1 MPNYSTEDL
10 IQYLYKETSKNYSA
24 AIEKAI
30 ELDWQLQEKLDNLK
44 DSVQALDKIVESPR
58 SQSIK
63 AILNYARKTEEVAQ
77 P

>member
-1 MPNYSTEDL
+1 MPNFTTEDL
-10 IQYLYKETSKNYSA
+10 IQYLYKETSKNHA
-24 AIEKAI
+24 QAIEKAI
-30 ELDWQLQEKLDNLK
+30 QSDWQLQEKLDVLK
-44 DSVQALDKIVESPR
+44 DSVQTLDKIVESPR